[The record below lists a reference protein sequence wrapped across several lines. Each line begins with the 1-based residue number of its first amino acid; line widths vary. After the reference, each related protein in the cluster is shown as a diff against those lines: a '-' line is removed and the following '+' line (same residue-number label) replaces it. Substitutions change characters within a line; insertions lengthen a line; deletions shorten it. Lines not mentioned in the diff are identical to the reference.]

1 MLLFTEMA
9 NDLHQLKL
17 AVDNNKDQLTSGL
30 SVLLH
35 FLLLVITSYVT
46 DWYLCCVC
54 VQWPRRW
61 RSCRSLT
68 LSVRVLLP
76 SNISST
82 SSSTTVRSLIFGHIR
97 KMHICTLP
105 TYVYMSFSI
114 GFKYRNLLSSG
125 LDCVWV
131 QLLLLQQWVSV
142 LEWVQ
147 RLVWN
152 TASPLD
158 HSPHW
163 HAVGKTVRRS
173 FKCLS

>member
-1 MLLFTEMA
+1 MLLFTEIA

-17 AVDNNKDQLTSGL
+17 AVGNNKDQLTSGL

-35 FLLLVITSYVT
+35 FRLLVITSYVT
-46 DWYLCCVC
+46 NWCLSCVC
-54 VQWPRRW
+54 VQWPRPW
-61 RSCRSLT
+61 RSCRSST

-76 SNISST
+76 SNVPSN

-105 TYVYMSFSI
+105 TSVYLSVPIRF
-114 GFKYRNLLSSG
+114 RCRRLLSCG
-125 LDCVWV
+125 LDWVWV

-152 TASPLD
+152 TASPFD

-163 HAVGKTVRRS
+163 QAVGKTVRGS
-173 FKCLS
+173 FRCLS